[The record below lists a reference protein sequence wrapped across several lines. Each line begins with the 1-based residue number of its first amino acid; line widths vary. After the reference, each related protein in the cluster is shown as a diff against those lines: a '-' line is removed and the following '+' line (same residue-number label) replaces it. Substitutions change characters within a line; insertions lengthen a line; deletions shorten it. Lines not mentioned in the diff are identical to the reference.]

1 MPRLRFP
8 GMNDGLPPL
17 HRAQSMHSMQPKSDM
32 VPFPRSAQPRERDD
46 QDDRERNPDVL
57 YAFEKASRRMED
69 LARTLGCL
77 GFFDDDDDRPR
88 AA

>member
-1 MPRLRFP
+1 MPRFRFP
-8 GMNDGLPPL
+8 GMNDGLRP
-17 HRAQSMHSMQPKSDM
+17 MHPVHPKWDI
-32 VPFPRSAQPRERDD
+32 PFPRSAQPRDD

>member
-8 GMNDGLPPL
+8 GMDDGSN
-17 HRAQSMHSMQPKSDM
+17 AEWDTI
-32 VPFPRSAQPRERDD
+32 PFPRSAQKKDD
-46 QDDRERNPDVL
+46 TSEQRPDVL
-57 YAFEKASRRMED
+57 FAFEQVSRRMED

-77 GFFDDDDDRPR
+77 GFFDDDDDDRPR

>member
-8 GMNDGLPPL
+8 GMNDGLRPVHPTG
-17 HRAQSMHSMQPKSDM
+17 DM
-32 VPFPRSAQPRERDD
+32 IPFPRSAQPEDD
-46 QDDRERNPDVL
+46 QNGREQRPDVL
-57 YAFEKASRRMED
+57 YAFQKASRRMED

-77 GFFDDDDDRPR
+77 GFFDDDDGPR

>member
-1 MPRLRFP
+1 MQRPRFP
-8 GMNDGLPPL
+8 GIDDGSRPEGEIF
-17 HRAQSMHSMQPKSDM
+17 Q
-32 VPFPRSAQPRERDD
+32 FPRPTNANNDVNADETS
-46 QDDRERNPDVL
+46 DVL
-57 YAFEKASRRMED
+57 YAFERVSRRMED

>member
-8 GMNDGLPPL
+8 GMDDSSRPECEVF
-17 HRAQSMHSMQPKSDM
+17 R
-32 VPFPRSAQPRERDD
+32 FPRPTSAGDGAPTQES
-46 QDDRERNPDVL
+46 PDVL
-57 YAFEKASRRMED
+57 YAFERVSRRMED